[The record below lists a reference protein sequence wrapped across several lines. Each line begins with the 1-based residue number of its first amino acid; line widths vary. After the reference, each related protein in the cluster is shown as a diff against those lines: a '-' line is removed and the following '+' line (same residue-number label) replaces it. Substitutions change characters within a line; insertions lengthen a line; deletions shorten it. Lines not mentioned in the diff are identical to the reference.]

1 MKFSLDTDRYDK
13 MKLTLTKN
21 DCENDLT
28 EVITDFCYGIAS
40 FFVDF
45 AMKLEC
51 NTSQAEG
58 LKAVCLSCIEKNID
72 IILEEGALEPEKE
85 EKSEKELAELKSPLI
100 TEGFSEQE
108 IYSIIQLVK
117 DCGNLTAATKL
128 LKSVVKSMN
137 RKQ

>member
-1 MKFSLDTDRYDK
+1 MVYR
-13 MKLTLTKN
+13 
-21 DCENDLT
+21 
-28 EVITDFCYGIAS
+28 VR
-40 FFVDF
+40 
-45 AMKLEC
+45 
-51 NTSQAEG
+51 

-85 EKSEKELAELKSPLI
+85 EKSEKELAELKSSLI